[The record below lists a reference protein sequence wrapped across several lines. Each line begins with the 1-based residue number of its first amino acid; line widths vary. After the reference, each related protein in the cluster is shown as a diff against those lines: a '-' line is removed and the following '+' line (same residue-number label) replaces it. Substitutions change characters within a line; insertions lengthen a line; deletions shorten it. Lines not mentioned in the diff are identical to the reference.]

1 MMSNFEKM
9 TVAQLKVYAQENSV
23 NLDGAKTKTQI
34 LAALT
39 SMKASIS
46 STEQEVISVSD
57 TTVKEKRSP
66 KSATKSDDNGVVTT
80 ATADQ
85 FKNKSFDKNA
95 NIDDSKVAIHSEKN
109 MAWMSVGRIVKGYN
123 IVTKEASEKWITR
136 KGVRKATPE
145 EVANHYGL

>member
-1 MMSNFEKM
+1 MSNFETM
-9 TVAQLKVYAQENSV
+9 TVAQLKVYAEENSV
-23 NLDGAKTKTQI
+23 DLDGAKTKTQI

-39 SMKASIS
+39 NMKASIS
-46 STEQEVISVSD
+46 SPEQTVVTIQD
-57 TTVKEKRSP
+57 TNPKEKRVP
-66 KSATKSDDNGVVTT
+66 KAATKSDENGVVTT

-85 FKNKSFDKNA
+85 FKNKSFDKKTSVN
-95 NIDDSKVAIHSEKN
+95 DSKVAIYSEKN
-109 MAWMSVGRIVKGYN
+109 MAWMSIGRIVKGYN

>member
-1 MMSNFEKM
+1 MSNFENM
-9 TVAQLKVYAQENSV
+9 TVAQLKVYAEQNNV
-23 NLDGAKTKTQI
+23 DLDGAKTKTQI

-39 SMKASIS
+39 NMKANIS
-46 STEQEVISVSD
+46 SSEQKVVA
-57 TTVKEKRSP
+57 TQNTLTKEKRSP
-66 KSATKSDDNGVVTT
+66 KAATKSDENGIVTT

-95 NIDDSKVAIHSEKN
+95 NINDSKLAIYSEKN

>member
-1 MMSNFEKM
+1 MSNFETM
-9 TVAQLKVYAQENSV
+9 TVAQLKVYAEQNSV
-23 NLDGAKTKTQI
+23 DLNGAKTKTQI

-39 SMKASIS
+39 NMKASIS
-46 STEQEVISVSD
+46 SSGQ
-57 TTVKEKRSP
+57 TVVATQSTSPKEKRSP
-66 KSATKSDDNGVVTT
+66 KSATKSDDNGIVTT

-85 FKNKSFDKNA
+85 FKNKSFDKNE
-95 NIDDSKVAIHSEKN
+95 NINDSKVAIHSEKN

-136 KGVRKATPE
+136 KGIRKATPE

>member
-1 MMSNFEKM
+1 MSNFETM
-9 TVAQLKVYAQENSV
+9 TVAQLKEYAEDNSV

-39 SMKASIS
+39 NIKSNIS
-46 STEQEVISVSD
+46 SEEQTVVTVKD
-57 TTVKEKRSP
+57 AVVKEKRSP
-66 KSATKSDDNGVVTT
+66 KAATKSDENGIVTT

-85 FKNKSFDKNA
+85 FKNKSFDKKPDIN
-95 NIDDSKVAIHSEKN
+95 DSKVAIYSEKN

-123 IVTKEASEKWITR
+123 IVTKEASENWLTR

-145 EVANHYGL
+145 EVASHYGL

>member
-1 MMSNFEKM
+1 MSNFETM
-9 TVAQLKVYAQENSV
+9 TVAQLKVYAEENSV
-23 NLDGAKTKTQI
+23 DLDGAKTKTQI

-39 SMKASIS
+39 NMKASIYS
-46 STEQEVISVSD
+46 YEQTVIAAQD
-57 TTVKEKRSP
+57 TSPKQKRVP
-66 KSATKSDDNGVVTT
+66 KSATKSDENGVVTT

-85 FKNKSFDKNA
+85 FKSKSFDKKPNV
-95 NIDDSKVAIHSEKN
+95 NDSKVAIYSEKN
-109 MAWMSVGRIVKGYN
+109 MAWMSIGRIVKGYN